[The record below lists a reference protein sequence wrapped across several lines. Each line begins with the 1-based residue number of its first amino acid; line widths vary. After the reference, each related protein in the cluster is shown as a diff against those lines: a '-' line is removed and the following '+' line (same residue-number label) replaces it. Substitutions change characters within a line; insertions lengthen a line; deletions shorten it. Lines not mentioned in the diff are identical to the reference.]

1 MSFSLDL
8 EVDSRVDRD
17 CVLGIL
23 RQMQFEV
30 SEERDDCVRG
40 NFPESNMFAVF
51 KLVTDEREMA
61 PRTEGA
67 DFARGWRIGV
77 RANFYYVMSNFDK
90 CGREMREFLSR
101 INGGADAYFLFY
113 FQMEKIYAIKDRDG
127 MRIVEEF

>member
-51 KLVTDEREMA
+51 KWVTDEREMA

-101 INGGADAYFLFY
+101 INGGADAYFLFS